1 MTVRKYV
8 VNLSG
13 VEGLGPWLCRP
24 MGDGFSAG
32 SSLTL
37 AYMFD
42 TAVQARDSMEL
53 VRQQVPTYRDASV
66 FDVREVVSY
75 VEGKIER

>member
-1 MTVRKYV
+1 MKVRYV
-8 VNLSG
+8 VSLSG

-42 TAVQARDSMEL
+42 TADQARESLEL
-53 VRQQVPTYRDASV
+53 LLLEVPGYKNASV
-66 FDVREVVSY
+66 FDVREMVSY
-75 VEGKIER
+75 VEGKVVR